1 MPADD
6 NDVRVPCGC
15 AHVPLLG
22 LPLLQV
28 GAGAGRAQ
36 CCRLSGRVLP
46 SCRHAADVRS
56 RGGEREE
63 WLRADGVRKQT
74 TEADDCQVC
83 STDNPAVTTPA
94 AARRV
99 NGRRSRFSACL
110 MGQRKRKKTQG
121 RLPLLSPA
129 LLLYLR
135 RLIRHTAGLGNAPRR
150 PGALVFE
157 GSLRELAPISRRSG
171 HFRRPTANSPPRERV
186 GRRA

>member
-1 MPADD
+1 MQAGPSAA
-6 NDVRVPCGC
+6 GC
-15 AHVPLLG
+15 P
-22 LPLLQV
+22 V
-28 GAGAGRAQ
+28 G
-36 CCRLSGRVLP
+36 CLP

-74 TEADDCQVC
+74 TEANDCQVC
-83 STDNPAVTTPA
+83 STDNPAVNTPA

-99 NGRRSRFSACL
+99 NGRRSRFTAYL

-121 RLPLLSPA
+121 RLPLLSPP
-129 LLLYLR
+129 LLLYFH
-135 RLIRHTAGLGNAPRR
+135 RLIRRTAGLRNAPRR

-157 GSLRELAPISRRSG
+157 GSVCELAPFRRRSG
-171 HFRRPTANSPPRERV
+171 HFRRPAVNSPPRKSV